1 MRFSEKSKE
10 IAKFILIRF
19 IVFIILLGFDAYYSD
34 KPPYNDIGCKSPI
47 YCPDEFLT
55 TIQLAHLFNDS
66 KTFVDMPTKKPIHEV
81 LQAFSELP
89 FPHTRSSLRDFV
101 DTYFSSPE
109 GSLIFT
115 NFTDF
120 NPSPEFLEK
129 IKDHTL
135 HAFAGII
142 NSYWPDLSRRIA
154 KDRNLCEGCVDSIY
168 PVNNTFIVPGGRF
181 REFYYWDSYFI
192 MEGLLVSGYFRMAKD
207 IIENFLQIVGEI
219 GFVPNGNRIY
229 YLNRSMPPLLTQMV
243 KIYYKATND
252 FDMVKSALPTLLKE
266 YEFWQK
272 NTTVQI
278 VAKNHP
284 SKKKYTLNRYIVH
297 NSDPRPESF
306 LEDYFTATN
315 ATWLN
320 ATGRE
325 NLYADI
331 ATVAETGW
339 DFSSRW
345 VRAEKLTEY
354 LQDTSFTRPNNY
366 ALLQN
371 LDTRSVIPI
380 DLNSILYMNEIVLA
394 DFNAKVGNKKLA
406 NSFRKRAKDRREGMI
421 DIFWDKKRLSFWD
434 FNLTSGTHTPVA
446 SLAAFFPFWAGIYP
460 TEITNN
466 LTAAKESFR
475 LIEKLLEK
483 YPGSLPA
490 TEIDTGLQ
498 WDFPNAWPPLQYV
511 VIEALMNVE
520 KLYNEK
526 DNINTIRELARTVA
540 QRLVSSVLC
549 AWLETGGEIHTNNIS
564 TKRKENFMN
573 DVGHIFEKYNA
584 TNLTIPGGGGEYVV
598 QTGFGWTNGITL
610 WILDKFSEIIQ
621 APECIAKFKRE

>member
-1 MRFSEKSKE
+1 M
-10 IAKFILIRF
+10 
-19 IVFIILLGFDAYYSD
+19 FIILFELDATYSD
-34 KPPYNDIGCKSPI
+34 KPPYNDGGCKSTI
-47 YCPDEFLT
+47 YCPGEFLA
-55 TIQLAHLFNDS
+55 TIQLAHLFDDS
-66 KTFVDMPTKKPIHEV
+66 KTFPTKKPIHEV

-89 FPHTRSSLRDFV
+89 FPHTRSSLRDFI
-101 DTYFSSPE
+101 DTYFSSSE
-109 GSLIFT
+109 GSFIST
-115 NFTDF
+115 NFPDF
-120 NPSPEFLEK
+120 NPFPKFLEK
-129 IKDHTL
+129 IKDNTL
-135 HAFAGII
+135 HAFASVI
-142 NSYWPDLSRRIA
+142 NSYWPDLSRRVVN
-154 KDRNLCEGCVDSIY
+154 DRRLCEGCVDSIV
-168 PVNNTFIVPGGRF
+168 PVKNAYIVPGGRF

-192 MEGLLVSGYFRMAKD
+192 LEGLLVSGYFRMAKD
-207 IIENFLQIVGEI
+207 IIENFLQIIDEI
-219 GFVPNGNRIY
+219 GFVPSGNRIY

-243 KIYYKATND
+243 RIYYKATND
-252 FDMVKSALPTLLKE
+252 FDMMKFALPMLLKE

-272 NTTVQI
+272 NTTVHV
-278 VAKNHP
+278 VANNHS
-284 SKKKYTLNRYIVH
+284 SKKQYTLNRYIVH

-306 LEDYFTATN
+306 LEDYFIATN

-320 ATGRE
+320 ATGRA

-331 ATVAETGW
+331 ATAAEAGW

-354 LQDTSFTRPNNY
+354 LQNTSFTRPNNY
-366 ALLQN
+366 TLLQN
-371 LDTRSVIPI
+371 LDTRSVIPV
-380 DLNSILYMNEIVLA
+380 DLNSIMYMNEITLA
-394 DFNAKVGNKKLA
+394 DFNAAVGNLKLA

-421 DIFWDKKRLSFWD
+421 DIFWDKNRLSFWD
-434 FNLTSGTHTPVA
+434 FNLTSGRHTPVA

-511 VIEALMNVE
+511 IIEALLNVE

-526 DNINTIRELARTVA
+526 DNINTFSELARLVA

-549 AWLETGGEIHTNNIS
+549 TWLETGGEIRIS
-564 TKRKENFMN
+564 TKKKENFVN

-584 TNLTIPGGGGEYVV
+584 MNLTMPGGGGEYVV
-598 QTGFGWTNGITL
+598 QAGFGWTNGITL
-610 WILDKFSEIIQ
+610 WILEKFSEILQ
-621 APECIAKFKRE
+621 EPECV